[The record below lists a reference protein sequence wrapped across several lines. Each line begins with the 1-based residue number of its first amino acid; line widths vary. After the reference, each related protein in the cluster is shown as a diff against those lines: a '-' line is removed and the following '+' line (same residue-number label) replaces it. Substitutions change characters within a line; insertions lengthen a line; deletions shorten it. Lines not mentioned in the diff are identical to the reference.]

1 MPTIEA
7 DASALDPDT
16 ARALAAR
23 LDEGGCEA
31 ALPLVTDR
39 LVLRLPR
46 AEDAAA
52 IVPHAGDWAVARYTA
67 SIPHP
72 LTEEAARAWL
82 AVGAETRAKGAGLH
96 LIMTDRADGS
106 LKGVIGLGWGKT
118 WPEAEVGF
126 WVAPPVQG
134 RGVATE
140 ALRAVLALAFE
151 TVGLAA
157 VFASTKPE
165 NTASRRVL
173 EKVGLRSDGRRVRV
187 EAVARGEVWDHERLS
202 IDRAAWEADRA
213 TRARLVLVVAA
224 ALVDRDGR
232 VLLTR
237 RPEGKPMAGL
247 WEFPGGKVH
256 EGETP
261 ERALIRELHEELGL
275 DVRHACLAPLTFAS
289 HAYPDFHLLMPLF
302 VLRSWSGRPIP
313 REGQEIAWVPAARL
327 RDYPMPPADPPL
339 IPALQDLLMG

>member
-1 MPTIEA
+1 MPTTEA
-7 DASALDPDT
+7 DASALDPET

-31 ALPLVTDR
+31 SLPLVTDR
-39 LVLRLPR
+39 LILRLPR
-46 AEDAAA
+46 AEDAPVLADL
-52 IVPHAGDWAVARYTA
+52 AGAWSVARYTGR
-67 SIPHP
+67 IPHP
-72 LTEEAARAWL
+72 YGLEDAHAWISLEAGLRAEGTAVSLLMTDRTTGTVMGAVGLNWNGSWPAAELGYWIGESYRGRGLAAEAARAML
-82 AVGAETRAKGAGLH
+82 T
-96 LIMTDRADGS
+96 
-106 LKGVIGLGWGKT
+106 
-118 WPEAEVGF
+118 
-126 WVAPPVQG
+126 
-134 RGVATE
+134 
-140 ALRAVLALAFE
+140 LAFE
-151 TVGLAA
+151 TLDLSE
-157 VFASTKPE
+157 VFASARPD
-165 NTASRRVL
+165 NAASLRVL
-173 EKVGLRSDGRRVRV
+173 ETLGLRPDGRRVRV
-187 EAVARGEVWDHERLS
+187 EAVARGEVWEHERLS